1 MARNYI
7 VVLVTTSNKEEAEKI
22 ANSLLNEKLIA
33 CANIIGPVHSLFWWT
48 GKIERTEEYII
59 LMKSRESLFDK
70 LSERVKA
77 LHSYDVPEIIAL
89 PVVKGYKAYVE
100 WLDSCLK

>member
-1 MARNYI
+1 LTKTHI
-7 VVLVTTSNKEEAEKI
+7 VVLVTASSKSEAEKI

-33 CANIIGPVHSLFWWT
+33 CANIIGPVHSLFWWS
-48 GKIERTEEYII
+48 GKIEGAEEYII

-70 LSERVKA
+70 LSERVRA

-89 PVVKGYKAYVE
+89 PIVKGYKAYME
-100 WLDSCLK
+100 WIDNCLK